1 MKGKLKE
8 NSNIIQIIIIVIIT
22 IARIAADI

>member
-8 NSNIIQIIIIVIIT
+8 KNNIIQIIIIVIIT

>member
-8 NSNIIQIIIIVIIT
+8 KNNIFQIIIIVIIT